1 MKCNRSLL
9 RPPKRYDIARPTT
22 SAASWRSGDAADCKS
37 VYTGSIPV
45 LASIYFHDN
54 DNKIYPC
61 RIDITTMIYCKLSC
75 ESVTQQ
81 VYMKEDYTLR
91 QLKDAIEKFNV

>member
-1 MKCNRSLL
+1 
-9 RPPKRYDIARPTT
+9 
-22 SAASWRSGDAADCKS
+22 
-37 VYTGSIPV
+37 
-45 LASIYFHDN
+45 
-54 DNKIYPC
+54 
-61 RIDITTMIYCKLSC
+61 MIYCKLSC